1 MCGSEVPRLRPV
13 TVEGTRLMLCDR
25 CAKFGVEVRTPR
37 TRKAGT
43 PVRPRP
49 SSAPVAPTTFE
60 LAEDYPR
67 RIRTARET
75 LGWKREELAT
85 RINEKLSIIEK
96 LEKGKIRPDDA
107 LLSKLERALHV
118 RLRERVEEA
127 PAPTKSDRRPVTLGD
142 LIRREG

>member
-1 MCGSEVPRLRPV
+1 
-13 TVEGTRLMLCDR
+13 MLCDR
-25 CAKFGVEVRTPR
+25 CARFGVEVRTPR
-37 TRKAGT
+37 TRKAGQ
-43 PVRPRP
+43 PPRPRP
-49 SSAPVAPTTFE
+49 SPRPVAETAFE

-67 RIRTARET
+67 RIRNARES

-96 LEKGKIRPDDA
+96 LEKGKMRPDDA
-107 LLSKLERALHV
+107 LLSKLERALRV

-127 PAPTKSDRRPVTLGD
+127 PTQTRADRRPMTLGD